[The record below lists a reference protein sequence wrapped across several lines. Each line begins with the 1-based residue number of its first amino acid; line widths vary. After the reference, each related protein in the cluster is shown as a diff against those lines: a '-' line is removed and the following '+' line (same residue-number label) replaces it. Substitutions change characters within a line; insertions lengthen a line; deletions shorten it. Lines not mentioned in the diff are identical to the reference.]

1 MLEPHMRL
9 INICSPITLRSTC
22 AIFIRTNCSST
33 TSSPEAGMCMY
44 SLPPLEESHCF
55 VVTKLFLWERETLLV
70 LRLSGES
77 DREDNEVE
85 TLLDDSDSF
94 MGSKTRDQ
102 TRTEPIILCNTAKQ
116 RTLQI
121 KDALGED
128 MEGHRLP
135 RHKDNVTKLSSST
148 TALHSK
154 RAVSGPSRRE
164 NTRCASKGVKVP
176 TLQQCNGFVV
186 FYSVE
191 FFPFYVS
198 YNTEILCSYLRLSWC
213 LSI

>member
-1 MLEPHMRL
+1 
-9 INICSPITLRSTC
+9 
-22 AIFIRTNCSST
+22 
-33 TSSPEAGMCMY
+33 MCMY

-102 TRTEPIILCNTAKQ
+102 TRTEPIIPCNTAKQ

-135 RHKDNVTKLSSST
+135 RHKDNVTEGQAVQFNYGITLEASCCWTVKTREYSLRVERCQSANFATVQRICSVLRRRVLS
-148 TALHSK
+148 
-154 RAVSGPSRRE
+154 V
-164 NTRCASKGVKVP
+164 
-176 TLQQCNGFVV
+176 
-186 FYSVE
+186 
-191 FFPFYVS
+191 
-198 YNTEILCSYLRLSWC
+198 LCFL
-213 LSI
+213 